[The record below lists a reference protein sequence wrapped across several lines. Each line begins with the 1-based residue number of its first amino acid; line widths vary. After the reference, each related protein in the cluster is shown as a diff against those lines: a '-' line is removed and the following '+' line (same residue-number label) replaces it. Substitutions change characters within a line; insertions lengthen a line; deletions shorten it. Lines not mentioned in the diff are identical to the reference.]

1 MDEPKKEIEKFIQDI
16 DNSIQKDMY
25 SEKKIEEKLKPVE
38 ILSFLRDK
46 IEEIGS
52 DLRYNQDGK
61 NNGDIGL
68 KLGRMYQAILFELD
82 KKK

>member
-1 MDEPKKEIEKFIQDI
+1 MDESKPF
-16 DNSIQKDMY
+16 QKDMY